1 LVVARFPNQSA
12 NAPLETKKKV
22 KREIMVKSQKKS
34 GFALGAVFALVASLF
49 SVTPAS
55 AVTEAAGGGANIT
68 IKPVAGTALGGLVTE
83 DFRIYADLLPG
94 ITNANFATTSGSV
107 NRVVWEFTS
116 NGLYDIVVGV
126 SSDNTELNLDTVPAG
141 APTTASTTVAT
152 YAGAN
157 SYASVV
163 SGSGTTLVKNVAA
176 DSIAFTN
183 QPNDKD
189 SVSLSAVFDANGS
202 AYAAIRALT
211 SSTITSASPNAV
223 VTVKIYIDELGGISG
238 THDSGEWF
246 TTVTVTLHGS
256 DNVPVTHASSGWQA
270 GSKVFTASAE
280 PSSALNVLNLNGYF
294 YLYAE
299 STGNPLNNS
308 TGSASTSA
316 LVLADESRTNV
327 AERSAI
333 TGSAD
338 LGSALANALTLSQA
352 VYYSLD
358 TTYTTASDMIIGT
371 WAKYYSGV
379 GGASAISLRVD
390 NNAADVTGSAT
401 AKKIRQNGT
410 YTILFGA
417 TTNSGNTSVSGVV
430 GSIEMTGVTGL
441 TIGVKEIKIGN
452 GAWTTSLPTAEA
464 VTTGAN
470 GWGSLTFTIRGFA
483 DTDTLT
489 VKAASGGRSATN
501 ITMEAE
507 SNNYRVVND
516 YHRYQTAPG
525 TAVTIGYSIRD
536 QWNVLSTD
544 THQINVTRGGTG
556 FNYATTVSTIAVS
569 GGKASFA
576 FTPESATATGSATI
590 QADGYR
596 SVGGVFLTTDMTD
609 DSNITV
615 NVSSVANSFTTGLA
629 GSYSSSISYFPSTLS
644 WVTVTAKAANTGS
657 AVTVTGTGVVFKD
670 AAGNTASGTMTVRVD
685 ASQNYT
691 FYATS
696 EKVGTYTMTL
706 TTGAT
711 STTSLLIVDQPGSD
725 EGVTITWDTTAITA
739 GTTKIVTGKLV
750 DANGNAVY
758 TDNVGKV
765 DTDKTTASIV
775 VTYTG
780 TAGIVVGTLPTETDA
795 NGEFKVSVL
804 TSALDSGTFTLTAV
818 YSKDGSVTAVA
829 DKITSVQSITVG
841 ANAAAV
847 ADQKVNAGSF
857 KGYVAI
863 YAKGYRGHR
872 LSAKVG
878 NDWVVVESLASN
890 FERIVEYTGAGYTI
904 AVRIY
909 IDRVLVDT
917 ITVTTK

>member
-1 LVVARFPNQSA
+1 MLQKP
-12 NAPLETKKKV
+12 KKN
-22 KREIMVKSQKKS
+22 
-34 GFALGAVFALVASLF
+34 GFAVGAIFALIASLF
-49 SVTPAS
+49 SAAPAS
-55 AVTEAAGGGANIT
+55 AVTEASGGGANID
-68 IKPVAGTALGGLVTE
+68 IRPVAGTTFDGLVTE
-83 DFRIYADLLPG
+83 DFPFYAQLKAG
-94 ITNANFATTSGSV
+94 ITNTAFATESSGVS
-107 NRVVWEFTS
+107 RVVWEVTGD
-116 NGLYDIVVGV
+116 GLYDFVIGV
-126 SSDNTELNLDTVPAG
+126 DADSSVDLGNLG
-141 APTTASTTVAT
+141 ASLTTASNGVVT
-152 YAGAN
+152 YAGAD
-157 SYASVV
+157 SYSSVASA
-163 SGSGTTLVKNVAA
+163 SGFVDAA
-176 DSIAFTN
+176 ALAHTN
-183 QPNDKD
+183 QPNDLD
-189 SVSLSAVFDANGS
+189 SISISAVVTSGL
-202 AYAAIRALT
+202 AYASIRAVT
-211 SSTITSASPNAV
+211 SSTLTSASPNA
-223 VTVKIYIDELGGISG
+223 TATLKIWVDQQGGTNG
-238 THDSGEWF
+238 VLDSGEWY
-246 TTVTVTLHGS
+246 TTQTITLKGS
-256 DNVPVTHASSGWQA
+256 DNAGATHASSGWAA
-270 GSKVFTASAE
+270 GSGTFTASA
-280 PSSALNVLNLNGYF
+280 AVTGLNVLNLDGNF
-294 YLYAE
+294 YLHAE
-299 STGNPLNNS
+299 TTVTDFTTN
-308 TGSASTSA
+308 SASVSSIILQA
-316 LVLADESRTNV
+316 HSRTQES
-327 AERSAI
+327 ERSAM
-333 TGSAD
+333 TNSVNV
-338 LGSALANALTLSQA
+338 LVANNSTLSQA
-352 VYYSLD
+352 IFYSPDSTLQTSSDYVIGAWAYYF
-358 TTYTTASDMIIGT
+358 
-371 WAKYYSGV
+371 SGV
-379 GGASAISLRVD
+379 GGASAISMRVD
-390 NNAADVTGSAT
+390 NNGTDVTGSAT

-441 TIGVKEIKIGN
+441 TIGVKEIKIGD

-470 GWGSLTFTIRGFA
+470 GWGSLTFSIRGFA
-483 DTDTLT
+483 DTDALT
-489 VKAASGGRSATN
+489 VKATSGGRTATN
-501 ITMEAE
+501 ITMTAEA
-507 SNNYRVVND
+507 NDYRVVND

-525 TAVTIGYSIRD
+525 TAVSIGYSIRD
-536 QWNVLSTD
+536 QWNVLSSD

-556 FNYATTVSTIAVS
+556 FNYATTVSTLAVS

-576 FTPESATATGSATI
+576 FTPEAATATGSATI

-596 SVGGVFLTTDMTD
+596 SVGGVFVTTDMTD

-629 GSYSSSISYFPSTLS
+629 GSYSSSVSYFPSTLS
-644 WVTVTAKAANTGS
+644 WATVTAKAANTGS

-685 ASQNYT
+685 SSQNYT

-696 EKVGTYTMTL
+696 EMVGTYTMTL

-725 EGVTITWDTTAITA
+725 EGVAITWDTTAITA

-758 TDNVGKV
+758 TDNVGKE

-780 TAGIVVGTLPTETDA
+780 TAGIVVGTLPTETDT

-841 ANAAAV
+841 ANAAAA

-863 YAKGYRGHR
+863 YAKGYEGQR

-878 NDWVVVESLASN
+878 KDWVVVASLASN
-890 FERIVEYTGAGYTI
+890 FERVVEYTGAGYTI